1 MGGVADKVRSRGTG
15 LWLDGQESSGSKR
28 GGAGRFDV
36 RGSSG
41 RNNNTGR
48 IELTVNVC
56 NKTPCP
62 SFLDQISVSNDAQVP
77 SATPTPK
84 ALPRSCPTDIR
95 LLFPPV
101 ARKLTPREQATEMM
115 MERELK
121 VQAEEQRAADSRVQA
136 LREKFEAAASEKLSS
151 VAGENNS
158 AGRKPEVRW
167 DTTHAV
173 AVSTPTGVII
183 YDAIPGDAELH
194 PGQRP
199 PSRGSKHRRATR
211 TVREIDRLTSQLR
224 DQERVRDSSAAE
236 VVALRQSGPPRMPP
250 AIPPSDKVGPASQ
263 PHQGAVTSSLAAD
276 LALLR

>member
-1 MGGVADKVRSRGTG
+1 M
-15 LWLDGQESSGSKR
+15 
-28 GGAGRFDV
+28 

-84 ALPRSCPTDIR
+84 APPWSRPTDIR

-136 LREKFEAAASEKLSS
+136 LREKFEAATSKRLSS